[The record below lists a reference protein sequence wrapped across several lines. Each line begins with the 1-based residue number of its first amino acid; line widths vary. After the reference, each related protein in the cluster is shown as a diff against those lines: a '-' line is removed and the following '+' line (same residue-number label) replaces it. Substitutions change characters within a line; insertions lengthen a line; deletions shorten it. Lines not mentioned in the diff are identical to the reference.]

1 MSDVWLIAD
10 ALEVTSIA
18 LNTWLIC
25 KHLHEDTSLWRIE
38 RSTNLCIITL
48 TVLVCVQTEVMVNT
62 AVSVL
67 DLVKINLTN
76 CIADSVRCGEVEWSI
91 LNRLNLTCWDV
102 ERVRRSEVISIEIEN
117 HISTYAIEVTVEVV
131 IVVVCLID
139 DSLLICCSLPS
150 HIESI
155 VCCHLIY
162 SCSSHVT
169 WITILS
175 VSSSDCELE
184 DRVTYLLCLIYLMH
198 PACCATAMKTVRTV
212 IKAKLVFLTV
222 E

>member
-10 ALEVTSIA
+10 ALEVTSIT
-18 LNTWLIC
+18 LNTRLVSE
-25 KHLHEDTSLWRIE
+25 HLHEDTSLWRVE
-38 RSTNLCIITL
+38 RSTNLCIVTL
-48 TVLVCVQTEVMVNT
+48 AVLVCIQTEVVVDT
-62 AVSVL
+62 AVSIL
-67 DLVKINLTN
+67 DLIEVNLTN

-91 LNRLNLTCWDV
+91 LNWLDLTCWDV
-102 ERVRRSEVISIEIEN
+102 ERVRRSEVVSIEIEN
-117 HISTYAIEVTVEVV
+117 HVSTYTIEVTIEVV

-155 VCCHLIY
+155 VCRYLIY
-162 SCSSHVT
+162 SCSGYIT
-169 WITILS
+169 RITILT
-175 VSSSDCELE
+175 VSSLDCKLE

-198 PACCATAMKTVRTV
+198 PTCCATAMKAVRTV
-212 IKAKLVFLTV
+212 IKTKLIILAV